1 MALRKKSPDW
11 WRIFLLWLT
20 SSNQLDATELNV
32 EMCVVRSMVLL
43 AGSYTP
49 LAKDMED
56 PSLLLMFRFYQG
68 GRSQAHGKWLF
79 VVLLGKMVL

>member
-1 MALRKKSPDW
+1 
-11 WRIFLLWLT
+11 
-20 SSNQLDATELNV
+20 
-32 EMCVVRSMVLL
+32 MVLL